1 MTVLLLKLH
10 ASHSVVAR
18 IVLAR
23 MVDLNKQKSLFFME
37 LFLYLI
43 FLDLDKMDIYRD
55 KIVFSPPSASMMM
68 LMLNTAWW
76 GQELYL
82 KIRLGRDS
90 WQFQKTRRS
99 LHQC

>member
-43 FLDLDKMDIYRD
+43 FLDLDKMNIYRD
-55 KIVFSPPSASMMM
+55 KTVVTTESLRGS
-68 LMLNTAWW
+68 
-76 GQELYL
+76 
-82 KIRLGRDS
+82 RLADPMRSKACIQSVAGRGKVL
-90 WQFQKTRRS
+90 Q
-99 LHQC
+99 

>member
-43 FLDLDKMDIYRD
+43 FLDLDKIDVYRD
-55 KIVFSPPSASMMM
+55 KTSYPKFFGENLAEHCG
-68 LMLNTAWW
+68 NENAN
-76 GQELYL
+76 
-82 KIRLGRDS
+82 
-90 WQFQKTRRS
+90 QKGEGN
-99 LHQC
+99 

>member
-55 KIVFSPPSASMMM
+55 K
-68 LMLNTAWW
+68 T
-76 GQELYL
+76 L
-82 KIRLGRDS
+82 KDFRKIGNLP
-90 WQFQKTRRS
+90 
-99 LHQC
+99 

>member
-43 FLDLDKMDIYRD
+43 FLDLDKIDVYRD
-55 KIVFSPPSASMMM
+55 KTFLSSLPRGKFWKGGRREGLREEVREKGGLRA
-68 LMLNTAWW
+68 NN
-76 GQELYL
+76 G
-82 KIRLGRDS
+82 RLECGFH
-90 WQFQKTRRS
+90 W
-99 LHQC
+99 

>member
-43 FLDLDKMDIYRD
+43 FLDLDKIDVYRD
-55 KIVFSPPSASMMM
+55 TTAPLGSFGRPAPYLNLFSFISSFP
-68 LMLNTAWW
+68 
-76 GQELYL
+76 
-82 KIRLGRDS
+82 K
-90 WQFQKTRRS
+90 
-99 LHQC
+99 

>member
-43 FLDLDKMDIYRD
+43 FLDLDKIDVYRD
-55 KIVFSPPSASMMM
+55 KLVSRNLEWIPSS
-68 LMLNTAWW
+68 
-76 GQELYL
+76 QYL
-82 KIRLGRDS
+82 FGREHGDA
-90 WQFQKTRRS
+90 Q
-99 LHQC
+99 

>member
-55 KIVFSPPSASMMM
+55 KADLSCILRKRAMM
-68 LMLNTAWW
+68 
-76 GQELYL
+76 ELFGIISDRPRNFCCGLTYVL
-82 KIRLGRDS
+82 S
-90 WQFQKTRRS
+90 VA
-99 LHQC
+99 